1 MIDICTQMLIH
12 RQIMSIQI
20 QLMTLTCF
28 SLSVSW
34 DSFHGQFPN
43 FGFSPQGALVFG
55 SVSIMQQPVIHVILV
70 PWHSKLELCHGVSR
84 EIKTETKVRQIR
96 IWLTEGQVVFE
107 HFACEELLV
116 GHVWTMD
123 FFLHVYIVGGVVQSL
138 CVQLWG
144 FAMASCNNQGLMGVA
159 KVCFQFSSFWSMR
172 FSFCDGKLHLQP
184 SSGVTQLSTRSYLFS
199 EPVSFKRIIMLGS
212 SS

>member
-1 MIDICTQMLIH
+1 MIDICMQMLIH

-34 DSFHGQFPN
+34 DLFHGQFLN

-84 EIKTETKVRQIR
+84 ENKADTKVRQIR
-96 IWLTEGQVVFE
+96 IWLKEGLVVSE
-107 HFACEELLV
+107 HFECEELLV

-123 FFLHVYIVGGVVQSL
+123 SFLHMCTLLEVLFSL
-138 CVQLWG
+138 CVSNCEVLQWQAVTTKLSWVLQK
-144 FAMASCNNQGLMGVA
+144 FV
-159 KVCFQFSSFWSMR
+159 FSSVPFDPWG
-172 FSFCDGKLHLQP
+172 FSFCDGKLQLQP
-184 SSGVTQLSTRSYLFS
+184 SSGVTQLSTRSYLFP
-199 EPVSFKRIIMLGS
+199 ECFVSRTCFI
-212 SS
+212 